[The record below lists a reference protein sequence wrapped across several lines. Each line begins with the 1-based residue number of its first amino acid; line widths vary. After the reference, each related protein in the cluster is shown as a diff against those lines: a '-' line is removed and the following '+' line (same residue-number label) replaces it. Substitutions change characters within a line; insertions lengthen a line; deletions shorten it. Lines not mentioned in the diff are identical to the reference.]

1 MQKLIF
7 TNSKGDSI
15 NMTSG
20 IESNDGCYMITEWEG
35 LSGAD
40 LNIQTQQVP
49 FEDGAVY
56 LDALIGEREISVTLA
71 IKDNNNLQTRYEK
84 RRELISVLNPKLGE
98 GVLVYTNDY
107 ISKQIHCIPQL
118 PIFENHNSNDSGTP
132 KATLVFSCPSP
143 YWEDLEDTEIDFV
156 QAGKIIEVENK
167 GDVPAQI
174 KAEILCG
181 EEITG
186 ATIRNQTTGKYIEI
200 DDIVN
205 NDILINTNIGQK
217 SIQEEKMSLKYS
229 FGRTYAE
236 TSQNKDLLLI
246 ETQDGNYNVSRLMSF
261 DKNDDFDTINL
272 IGKNMGFWGKYFFV
286 LDENNVL
293 YKSEDGKKW
302 SVAYTSEYDITACC
316 YVEGNYYI
324 YLHKVVYEPETIIT
338 NKVAITSNFEQFQLQ
353 DTTGFNTLYG
363 IEQIEY
369 FDGMFFSIAVGEY
382 LYRSSDGIS
391 WAGYTLYGVYKT
403 MFMMNNK
410 LFISSRTSSAPYSI
424 NLTVFDSNSSSRVV
438 FEMQSSNI
446 IRNGC
451 YANGVYLICGDAG
464 LCYRS
469 EDLLQW
475 EQIDTGTENYFRAC
489 CYFDNLFLL
498 FGSGG
503 CVLFSYN
510 AQTWKKKT
518 IFLEGTT
525 ATLTG
530 MTYTGE
536 KYIITSGYETTPF
549 IIESVT
555 GENWIQRTIPYSSYR
570 IMNVCNLNE
579 NEYLVS
585 VALDN
590 ATYDIYKTD
599 KEYVSWEKLNTTS
612 ALTYFIKK
620 VVHFNNSYFCVT
632 SGGVFKT
639 VDFNIFEGVGGK
651 NSVFVKDDV
660 LYMSNDNVAYK
671 STDGESFTQIFEYET
686 ENTQN
691 CFMNYGN
698 GVFVIVG
705 NEFVA
710 TSEDGEDWVVL
721 SAIVEEQSVI
731 DCIFC
736 KNQFYALMSNNI
748 LYASPLGKNWGEKVQ
763 GTFGSSIASND
774 KNILIMG
781 QIMVDIADYEET
793 DNIISKLSYGSDMN
807 LNLQEGLNQLKV
819 NYNDGSA
826 IAKLVFRQKYIGV

>member
-1 MQKLIF
+1 MQKLVWQ
-7 TNSKGDSI
+7 NANGVELDL
-15 NMTSG
+15 TSG
-20 IESNDGCYMITEWEG
+20 NYGITEWEG
-35 LSGAD
+35 FSNAS
-40 LNIQTQQVP
+40 LNIQSQQVP
-49 FEDGAVY
+49 FQDGGVF
-56 LDALIGEREISVTLA
+56 LDALIEQRELSVTLA
-71 IKDNNNLQTRYEK
+71 MQDNNNLELRYQQ
-84 RRELISVLNPKLGE
+84 RRELISALNPKLGE
-98 GVLVYTNDY
+98 GYLIYTNDY
-107 ISKQIHCIPQL
+107 TSKRIKCVAQIPL
-118 PIFENHNSNDSGTP
+118 FETHNSDTVGTP
-132 KATLVFSCPSP
+132 KASLSWTACEP

-156 QAGKIIEVENK
+156 QAGKVIEVENK
-167 GDVPAQI
+167 GDVHAQI

-181 EEITG
+181 GEITG

-200 DDIVN
+200 DDTVN
-205 NDILINTNIGQK
+205 NDVLINTNIGQK

-229 FGRTYAE
+229 FGRTYAK

-246 ETQDGNYNVSRLMSF
+246 ETQDGNYNVSRFMSF
-261 DKNDDFDTINL
+261 DKNDNFDTINL
-272 IGKNMGFWGKYFFV
+272 IGKNMGYWGKYFFV

-302 SVAYTSEYDITACC
+302 SVAYTSEYDITVCC

-324 YLHKVVYEPETIIT
+324 YLHKVVYESETIII

-363 IEQIEY
+363 IGQIEY
-369 FDGMFFSIAVGEY
+369 FDEMFFSIAVGEY

-391 WAGYTLYGVYKT
+391 WASYTLYGEYKT

-424 NLTVFDSNSSSRVV
+424 NLTVFESNSSSRVV
-438 FEMQSSNI
+438 FEKQSSHI

-469 EDLLQW
+469 EDLSQW

-518 IFLEGTT
+518 IFLESTT

-536 KYIITSGYETTPF
+536 KYIITSGYELTPF

-555 GENWIQRTIPYSSYR
+555 GENWIQRTIPYSYR

-585 VALDN
+585 VELGN

-612 ALTYFIKK
+612 YFIKK

-632 SGGVFKT
+632 NAGVFKT
-639 VDFNIFEGVGGK
+639 VDFDTFEGVGGK

-660 LYMSNDNVAYK
+660 LYMSDDNVAYK

-710 TSEDGEDWVVL
+710 TSEDGEDWTVL
-721 SAIVEEQSVI
+721 SAIVEAGSVV

-736 KNQFYALMSNNI
+736 KNQFYVLMSNNI

-774 KNILIMG
+774 KNILIRG

-793 DNIISKLSYGSDMN
+793 DNIISKLSYGSDMS
-807 LNLQEGLNQLKV
+807 LNLKEGLNQLKL

-826 IAKLVFRQKYIGV
+826 IAKLVFRQKYLGV